1 MLKIAIGTK
10 SSYKINA
17 IKRAIYNLDIPFDVE
32 FNNAPSEISDQ
43 PMGKGETKL
52 GSLNRAKNI
61 LQIYP
66 DCDLGLGVEFGYEL
80 DEHGK
85 HHMVCWASIMT
96 KSGKTFSE
104 QSSTLELPKPFKDA
118 MEKNIDLD
126 SILDSELKDLQNNE
140 TGRKFIEFIKKRTV
154 IYECVN
160 AVMLRYH
167 FDDML
172 Y

>member
-17 IKRAIYNLDIPFDVE
+17 IKRAIYNLDIPIEVE
-32 FNNAPSEISDQ
+32 FDNVPSEISDQ
-43 PMGKGETKL
+43 PMSKGETKL

-61 LQIYP
+61 LKAYP
-66 DCDLGLGVEFGYEL
+66 ESDLGLGVEFGYEP
-80 DEHGK
+80 DENGK
-85 HHMVCWASIMT
+85 HHMVCWASIIT

-104 QSSTLELPKPFKDA
+104 QSSTLELPKSFKEA
-118 MEKNIDLD
+118 MDNNIDLD
-126 SILDSELKDLQNNE
+126 SMLDAELKDLQNNE

-160 AVMLRYH
+160 AVMLRYY
-167 FDDML
+167 FDDKL